1 VTERDDD
8 RASFAQ
14 PESKNM
20 QDSALLVALHDVTP
34 AHAARLARAE
44 QLLSALGVTK
54 VAYLYVPNFHGQAA
68 ADLDSNFPAWCRRPR
83 PYRVEWFLHGYF
95 HEEQARERRAKAS
108 APAHW
113 FARRFLTSGEG
124 ELLTLRGR
132 PLQQRVESGIQS
144 MARAVG
150 SLPAGFVAPAWLYN
164 EELIP
169 VLQRLGIRFTE
180 SHFHV
185 FDLQTE
191 QATGAPVITW
201 ASRTP
206 LYRVSAR
213 VCVSIERRLWQEKPL
228 LRVAL
233 HPGDFDH
240 PRIVDSIARTID
252 SLTRTRRVIS
262 YRELADTNS
271 SRTIARLVQTPK
283 LK

>member
-1 VTERDDD
+1 MED
-8 RASFAQ
+8 
-14 PESKNM
+14 P
-20 QDSALLVALHDVTP
+20 ALLVALHDVTP

-54 VAYLYVPNFHGQAA
+54 VAYLYVPNVHGQAA
-68 ADLDSNFPAWCRRPR
+68 AHEDVDFPAWCRKPR
-83 PYRVEWFLHGYF
+83 PYRVEWLLHGYF
-95 HEEQARERRAKAS
+95 HEEQARERRTPAS

-124 ELLTLRGR
+124 ELLTLRG
-132 PLQQRVESGIQS
+132 PALQERLESGVRS

-164 EELIP
+164 EDLFPI
-169 VLQRLGIRFTE
+169 LQRLGIRFTE

-185 FDLQTE
+185 FDLQAE
-191 QATGAPVITW
+191 AVTGAPVITW

-206 LYRVSAR
+206 VHRVSAR
-213 VCVSIERRLWQEKPL
+213 VCASIERRLWQEKPL

-240 PRIVDSIARTID
+240 PRIVESITRTID
-252 SLTRTRRVIS
+252 ALRRTRRVIS

-271 SRTIARLVQTPK
+271 SRTIARLVHTPK